1 MPQTSVVKYFI
12 TTLSD
17 HEYNASKIQ
26 RVSFFERNIEKP
38 KAKIYNAATTNES
51 IQFAINA
58 TKGHRHVN
66 AWSQNVIQTSKG
78 DEFVTTCLRDSSIVH
93 QHTKYK
99 EKCEL
104 LGKQPMS
111 RKVVSSLIK
120 TMTHKVAKL
129 QACQDSTLCQHLH
142 EQIIDLN
149 LIVSNEPTIF
159 STNVKMLLLLI
170 CVFFFCDLYNNCFL
184 FVHATKHTQHFHY
197 NSFKTHN
204 ICIECQAY
212 IKFSKIGGKRD
223 ICSIEIPSV
232 ARGSGIMAKHKIF
245 IVR

>member
-1 MPQTSVVKYFI
+1 MV
-12 TTLSD
+12 
-17 HEYNASKIQ
+17 SKCNT
-26 RVSFFERNIEKP
+26 NIK
-38 KAKIYNAATTNES
+38 S
-51 IQFAINA
+51 
-58 TKGHRHVN
+58 
-66 AWSQNVIQTSKG
+66 S
-78 DEFVTTCLRDSSIVH
+78 EFVTTCLRDSSIVH

-111 RKVVSSLIK
+111 RKVVSSIVK

-170 CVFFFCDLYNNCFL
+170 LCSFFVICITIVSFFCARNQI
-184 FVHATKHTQHFHY
+184 KHTTLSQTTVL
-197 NSFKTHN
+197 KHN
-204 ICIECQAY
+204 VCIECQAY
-212 IKFSKIGGKRD
+212 IKSYDKKPRISNDGLNGVYIK
-223 ICSIEIPSV
+223 
-232 ARGSGIMAKHKIF
+232 
-245 IVR
+245 